1 MDTFHAKKNDPVE
14 LTKMITF
21 MNNQIEECRDSVA
34 AMTISSDH
42 LKDIVDTVLTVSMLE
57 DESNRLQIV
66 KFNPHQ
72 VIQMIAIM
80 FKATVAEK
88 KLTLL
93 TKTDQ
98 SSVQHFNV
106 MGDLYRFKEVII
118 NLVSNA
124 IKFTEEGTITISI
137 GIESIKDD
145 QVTLLIQVQDTGI
158 GIKKDEISKLFQKF
172 SQANSQTFE
181 KYGGSGLGLKISKEI
196 VQLMGGTPLQIKSVY
211 GKGST
216 FYFSVPFKMC
226 TPTDDGNNGGGQ
238 LPSPRGVTL
247 LSNPVRTSKIAM
259 SKHQLFDSFEKNEKT
274 RQSSVS
280 SPSSLI
286 GGGHA
291 TTSTSSLSQ
300 VVNNSAQQHQSD
312 APPGG
317 YKILVVEDNKINQ
330 KLLCRVL
337 STASYEFDVADNG
350 AECVQSIRHNKYS
363 MILMDIEM
371 PVMGGIEATQ
381 KIRQMEDER
390 NIPVQ
395 DRIVIIGVSANS
407 RKESINLAMSAGM
420 QGYITKPYM
429 KNDILGVIHKW
440 DHGGGQ

>member
-1 MDTFHAKKNDPVE
+1 MLSSHLALSLNEARFEQVLQSEKQLKVVATELGIVKKRLEEFIDVLCHELRNPLNAIFGNKDIIADHLNAIKQVMDTFHAKKNDPVE

-274 RQSSVS
+274 
-280 SPSSLI
+280 
-286 GGGHA
+286 
-291 TTSTSSLSQ
+291 
-300 VVNNSAQQHQSD
+300 
-312 APPGG
+312 
-317 YKILVVEDNKINQ
+317 
-330 KLLCRVL
+330 
-337 STASYEFDVADNG
+337 
-350 AECVQSIRHNKYS
+350 
-363 MILMDIEM
+363 
-371 PVMGGIEATQ
+371 
-381 KIRQMEDER
+381 
-390 NIPVQ
+390 
-395 DRIVIIGVSANS
+395 
-407 RKESINLAMSAGM
+407 
-420 QGYITKPYM
+420 
-429 KNDILGVIHKW
+429 
-440 DHGGGQ
+440 